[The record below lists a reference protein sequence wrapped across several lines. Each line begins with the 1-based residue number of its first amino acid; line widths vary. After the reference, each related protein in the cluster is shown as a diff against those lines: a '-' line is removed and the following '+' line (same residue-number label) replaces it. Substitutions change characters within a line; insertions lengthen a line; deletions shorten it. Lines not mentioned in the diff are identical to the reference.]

1 MTLQTPRIVLAGTHS
16 GVGKTTL
23 ATGIMAAL
31 TRKGLPIQAYKVG
44 PDYIDPS
51 YHALATGHPSR
62 NLDRWL
68 LGERLLP
75 LFKKSS
81 EGRWAVIEGVMGLFD
96 GMSGT
101 RGYGS
106 SADVAK
112 LLQAPVILV
121 VDAANMSRSVA
132 ALVQGFC
139 TFDPELK
146 IAGVILNRVK
156 SSAQEVL
163 LREALAEIEVP
174 ILGALPKEEAIRL
187 PERHLGLV
195 PSQEKSFRD
204 DFWEEL
210 NRVIS
215 SYIDLEKIQEIML
228 RSVEQEVEINKI
240 RVGEGSEG
248 VDDVEGIQKRVEGI
262 RDENGDQGSEVRN
275 RRVPEVGLKVAILNK
290 EPKLRLG
297 VAWDE
302 GFSFYYQDAL
312 DQAERMGFSII
323 PFSPLHD
330 SSLAE
335 GLDALYIGGGFPEL
349 HLERLSQN
357 HSFLESLRA
366 FSDSGKSIYAE
377 CGGYMYIG
385 NTITDFEGRT
395 YPMAGLIPV
404 EAEMTSRL
412 QGMGYRKGIF
422 LRDNFLGLAGS
433 IVHGHEFHYSR
444 VRFQATETNG
454 DSSAFELFKGECSMR
469 MEGYAKD
476 QIVASYLHLN
486 FAGHPELLERWAEQ
500 IRRGV

>member
-31 TRKGLPIQAYKVG
+31 TQKGLPIQAYKVG

-51 YHALATGHPSR
+51 YHALATGRPSR

-68 LGERLLP
+68 LGEQLLP
-75 LFKKSS
+75 VFEKSS

-106 SADVAK
+106 SADIAK

-163 LREALAEIEVP
+163 LREALSEIAVP
-174 ILGALPKEEAIRL
+174 ILGALPKEEGIRL

-204 DFWEEL
+204 DFWDEL

-215 SYIDLEKIQEIML
+215 CYIDLDKIQEIML
-228 RSVEQEVEINKI
+228 RPVEH
-240 RVGEGSEG
+240 
-248 VDDVEGIQKRVEGI
+248 
-262 RDENGDQGSEVRN
+262 
-275 RRVPEVGLKVAILNK
+275 EVGIAKVELRKELSEEAEKELSEQTEDRVCVERNHRVLDLRLKAITLSK

-312 DQAERMGFSII
+312 DQAERIGFSII

-366 FSDSGKSIYAE
+366 FSNSGKTIYAE
-377 CGGYMYIG
+377 CGGYMYLG
-385 NTITDFEGRT
+385 NTITDFEGRA
-395 YPMAGLIPV
+395 YPMAGLIPIQ
-404 EAEMTSRL
+404 AEMTSRL

-422 LRDNFLGLAGS
+422 QRDNFLGLAGS
-433 IVHGHEFHYSR
+433 IVHGHEFHYSK
-444 VRFQATETNG
+444 VRFQVTETIG
-454 DSSAFELFKGECSMR
+454 DSPAFELFKGECSMR
-469 MEGYAKD
+469 MDGYAID

-500 IRRGV
+500 IRRGA

>member
-1 MTLQTPRIVLAGTHS
+1 MTLQTPRILLAGTHS

-51 YHALATGHPSR
+51 YHALATGRPSR

-68 LGERLLP
+68 LGEQ
-75 LFKKSS
+75 LFPVFEKSS
-81 EGRWAVIEGVMGLFD
+81 EGQWAVIEGVMGLFD

-101 RGYGS
+101 RGFGS
-106 SADVAK
+106 SADIAK

-132 ALVQGFC
+132 ALVHGFC

-163 LREALAEIEVP
+163 LREALGEIKVP

-195 PSQEKSFRD
+195 PSQEKSFRE
-204 DFWEEL
+204 DFWDEL

-215 SYIDLEKIQEIML
+215 SYIDLEKIREIML
-228 RSVEQEVEINKI
+228 SSVEQEVEID
-240 RVGEGSEG
+240 RVGVEEG
-248 VDDVEGIQKRVEGI
+248 VNV
-262 RDENGDQGSEVRN
+262 EVREGVEEV
-275 RRVPEVGLKVAILNK
+275 RREIGNLGSKKENQRMPGVGQKAATLSK

-323 PFSPLHD
+323 PFSPLQD
-330 SSLAE
+330 SSLPE
-335 GLDALYIGGGFPEL
+335 GLDAVYIGGGFPEL
-349 HLERLSQN
+349 HLKRLSQN
-357 HSFLESLRA
+357 LSFLESLRA

-377 CGGYMYIG
+377 CGGYMYLG

-404 EAEMTSRL
+404 EAEMTRRL

-422 LRDNFLGLAGS
+422 QRDNFLGLAGS
-433 IVHGHEFHYSR
+433 TVHGHEFHYSR
-444 VRFQATETNG
+444 VRFQAVETTG
-454 DSSAFELFKGECSMR
+454 DSPAFELFKGECSMR
-469 MEGYAKD
+469 MDGYAKD

-500 IRRGV
+500 IRRGA

>member
-1 MTLQTPRIVLAGTHS
+1 MSLLTPRIVLAGTHS

-31 TRKGLPIQAYKVG
+31 SRKGLPIQGYKVG

-51 YHALATGHPSR
+51 YHALATGRPSR

-75 LFKKSS
+75 LFEKSS
-81 EGRWAVIEGVMGLFD
+81 EGRWAVVEGVMGLFD

-112 LLQAPVILV
+112 LLRAPVILV

-132 ALVQGFC
+132 ALVHGFR
-139 TFDPELK
+139 TFDPELEV
-146 IAGVILNRVK
+146 AGVILNRVK

-163 LREALAEIEVP
+163 LRDALAEIKMP

-195 PSQEKSFRD
+195 PSQEKSFRA

-210 NRVIS
+210 NRIITR
-215 SYIDLEKIQEIML
+215 YIDLDRILEIMHSSTQKEAKVESL
-228 RSVEQEVEINKI
+228 EIRTEIRSEK
-240 RVGEGSEG
+240 SE
-248 VDDVEGIQKRVEGI
+248 E
-262 RDENGDQGSEVRN
+262 
-275 RRVPEVGLKVAILNK
+275 RRKETREPNESLSKSFSGLGKK
-290 EPKLRLG
+290 SPLRLG

-312 DQAERMGFSII
+312 DEAEAVGFEII

-330 SSLAE
+330 LALPD
-335 GLDALYIGGGFPEL
+335 GLDAVYIGGGFPEL

-357 HSFLESLRA
+357 QSFLESLRA
-366 FSDSGKSIYAE
+366 FAYSGKTIYAE
-377 CGGYMYIG
+377 CGGYMYLG
-385 NTITDFEGRT
+385 HSITDFEGRSF
-395 YPMAGLIPV
+395 PMVGLIPV
-404 EAEMTSRL
+404 EAEMTGRL
-412 QGMGYRKGIF
+412 QGMGYRKGVF
-422 LRDNFLGLAGS
+422 ARDSFLGSAGS
-433 IVHGHEFHYSR
+433 SVHGHEFHYSR
-444 VRFQATETNG
+444 VKFQTSDASEG
-454 DSSAFELFKGECSMR
+454 SQAFELFKGENLER
-469 MEGYAKD
+469 MDGYTKD
-476 QIVASYLHLN
+476 QILASYLHLN
-486 FAGHPELLERWAEQ
+486 FAGHPELLERWAEY
-500 IRRGV
+500 IRQGASS

>member
-51 YHALATGHPSR
+51 YHALATGRPSR

-68 LGERLLP
+68 LGEQLLP
-75 LFKKSS
+75 VFEKSC

-195 PSQEKSFRD
+195 PSQEKSFRE
-204 DFWEEL
+204 DFWDEL

-215 SYIDLEKIQEIML
+215 GTIDLEKIQEIML
-228 RSVEQEVEINKI
+228 RSVGQEEIEIGTENE
-240 RVGEGSEG
+240 RVG
-248 VDDVEGIQKRVEGI
+248 VQKRVEEI
-262 RDENGDQGSEVRN
+262 REEIGDQGNEVRN
-275 RRVPEVGLKVAILNK
+275 HRVLEVGQNVTTLNK

-312 DQAERMGFSII
+312 DQTERMGFSII
-323 PFSPLHD
+323 PFSPLQD
-330 SSLAE
+330 STLPE
-335 GLDALYIGGGFPEL
+335 GLDALFIGGGFPEL

-357 HSFLESLRA
+357 QSFIESLRA
-366 FSDSGKSIYAE
+366 FSESGKAIYAE
-377 CGGYMYIG
+377 CGGYMYLG
-385 NTITDFEGRT
+385 KTITDFEGRT
-395 YPMAGLIPV
+395 YPMVGLIPV
-404 EAEMTSRL
+404 EAEMTTRL

-422 LRDNFLGLAGS
+422 QRDNFLGLAGS

-444 VRFQATETNG
+444 VRFQAEETNG
-454 DSSAFELFKGECSMR
+454 DSYAFELFKGECSMR
-469 MEGYAKD
+469 MDGYAKD

-486 FAGHPELLERWAEQ
+486 FAGHPELLEHWAEQ

>member
-51 YHALATGHPSR
+51 YHTLATGRPSR

-68 LGERLLP
+68 LGEQILP
-75 LFKKSS
+75 VFEKSS
-81 EGRWAVIEGVMGLFD
+81 EGQWAVIEGVMGLFD

-139 TFDPELK
+139 TFDPELMV
-146 IAGVILNRVK
+146 AGVILNRVK
-156 SSAQEVL
+156 STAQEVL

-195 PSQEKSFRD
+195 PSQEKSFRE
-204 DFWEEL
+204 DFWDEL

-215 SYIDLEKIQEIML
+215 RYIDLERIQEIML
-228 RSVEQEVEINKI
+228 QSIEPKAGKEEV
-240 RVGEGSEG
+240 SE
-248 VDDVEGIQKRVEGI
+248 EI
-262 RDENGDQGSEVRN
+262 RDLGSEVKDQ
-275 RRVPEVGLKVAILNK
+275 GLSVTGRKTTDLYK
-290 EPKLRLG
+290 KHKLRLG

-312 DQAERMGFSII
+312 DLAERMGFSII
-323 PFSPLHD
+323 PFSPLRD
-330 SSLAE
+330 SNLPE
-335 GLDALYIGGGFPEL
+335 GTDALYIGGGFPEL
-349 HLERLSQN
+349 HLKRLSEN

-366 FSDSGKSIYAE
+366 FSINGKSIYAE
-377 CGGYMYIG
+377 CGGYMYLG
-385 NTITDFEGRT
+385 NTVTDFEGRI
-395 YPMAGLIPV
+395 YPMAGLIPI
-404 EAEMTSRL
+404 EAEMTTRL

-422 LRDNFLGLAGS
+422 QRDNFLGLAGS
-433 IVHGHEFHYSR
+433 VVHGHEFHYSR
-444 VRFQATETNG
+444 VRFQAPETETG
-454 DSSAFELFKGECSMR
+454 DLPAFELFKGDRSVGVD
-469 MEGYAKD
+469 GYVTD
-476 QIVASYLHLN
+476 YIVASYLHLN